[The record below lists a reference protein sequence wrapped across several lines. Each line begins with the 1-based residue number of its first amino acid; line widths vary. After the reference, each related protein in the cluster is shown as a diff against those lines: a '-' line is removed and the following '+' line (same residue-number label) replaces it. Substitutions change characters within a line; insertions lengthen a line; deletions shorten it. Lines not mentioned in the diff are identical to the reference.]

1 MFKNFEELYLTNL
14 MIVYVLCIF
23 QFPGSTFIEYTMM
36 ALVWPYTAALIVNKK
51 IMGWTK
57 KMEKKIYLYKS

>member
-51 IMGWTK
+51 IMG
-57 KMEKKIYLYKS
+57 